1 MCKDVIMLSNEI
13 IKENIEL
20 IIRFVNSILYTRF
33 WFFSGSLSYTRT
45 SHKQRKLE
53 YTWTRLVSNTIK
65 FGCKPVYSLS
75 NILLCFNIASKM
87 ERSSKMSPNP

>member
-13 IKENIEL
+13 KENIEL
-20 IIRFVNSILYTRF
+20 IICFVNFILYTRF
-33 WFFSGSLSYTRT
+33 WFFSGSLLYART

-65 FGCKPVYSLS
+65 FDCKPVYSLS
-75 NILLCFNIASKM
+75 NILLGFNIASKM